1 MRKSALALAFTTALW
16 TLNPLTAAAETPV
29 VVTSIKPVH
38 SLVAGIMKGVGEPHL
53 IVKAGGSPHSYALKP
68 SDAAALERAKLVFWV
83 GDELEVFLED
93 SIRSLADGA
102 KVLSLAEAPGVD
114 LLPFREGGPWGDHGH
129 EEHSDHGHAHDEHDH
144 EEHAHDEH
152 DHDKHAHDEHA
163 HDEHDHDKHDHGEHA
178 HDEHDHDKHAHEEH
192 AHDEHDHDK
201 HAHEEHAHEE
211 HGHDDHA
218 HGENDMHI
226 WLDPENAKA
235 MVAAVAK
242 ALTEA
247 DPDNSGIYLANSR
260 FMERQLDQLN
270 TEMAAGLE
278 SVKDKPFVVF
288 HDAYQY
294 MERRFGLNTVG
305 SITVSPERQPGAARL
320 SEIRS
325 KITELGARCIFSEPQ
340 FEPRLVS
347 VVAEGT
353 EARTGSLDPLGAALE
368 DGPELYF
375 ELMRGNAEALRNCLS
390 EGS

>member
-1 MRKSALALAFTTALW
+1 MRKSALTLAFATALW
-16 TLNPLTAAAETPV
+16 TLSPPTAAAETPV

-38 SLVAGIMKGVGEPHL
+38 SLVANIMKGAGEPHL

-83 GDELEVFLED
+83 GDELEIFLED

-102 KVLSLAEAPGVD
+102 KVLSLADAPGVD

-129 EEHSDHGHAHDEHDH
+129 EEHAHEEHDHAEHKH
-144 EEHAHDEH
+144 EEHAHEEH
-152 DHDKHAHDEHA
+152 NHAEHKHDEHA
-163 HDEHDHDKHDHGEHA
+163 HEEHDHAEH
-178 HDEHDHDKHAHEEH
+178 KHEE
-192 AHDEHDHDK
+192 

-211 HGHDDHA
+211 HGHDEHGHEGHA
-218 HGENDMHI
+218 HGDKDMHI

-235 MVAAVAK
+235 MAAAVAK

-260 FMERQLDQLN
+260 AMEQRLDQLSA
-270 TEMAAGLE
+270 EISADLE

-305 SITVSPERQPGAARL
+305 SITVSPDRQPGAARL
-320 SEIRS
+320 SEMRG

-340 FEPRLVS
+340 FEPRLVG

-353 EARTGSLDPLGAALE
+353 DARTGSLDPLGAALE

-375 ELMRGNAEALRNCLS
+375 EMMRGNAQALRNCLS
-390 EGS
+390 EGT